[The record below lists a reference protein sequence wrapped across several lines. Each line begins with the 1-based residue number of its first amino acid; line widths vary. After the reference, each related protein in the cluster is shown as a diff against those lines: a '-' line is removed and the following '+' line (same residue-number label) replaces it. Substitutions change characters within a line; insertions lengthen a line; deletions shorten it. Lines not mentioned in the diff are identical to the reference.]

1 MSMIGT
7 SLLNEIIVEK
17 GIKDTNKILDEMRA
31 LIIKSL
37 NQADNDDQKDGM
49 DISICKLNLK
59 KKSLEFSGA
68 HNPLLVVSGGEIKTY
83 KGDSQAVGLE
93 TVKVKPFTKH
103 SISLQKNDMIYI
115 YSDGYQDQ
123 FGGENGKKYMAANF
137 KKFLLKISKEEEKSR
152 INY

>member
-49 DISICKLNLK
+49 DISICKLN
-59 KKSLEFSGA
+59 SR
-68 HNPLLVVSGGEIKTY
+68 
-83 KGDSQAVGLE
+83 
-93 TVKVKPFTKH
+93 
-103 SISLQKNDMIYI
+103 
-115 YSDGYQDQ
+115 
-123 FGGENGKKYMAANF
+123 
-137 KKFLLKISKEEEKSR
+137 KIIR
-152 INY
+152 IFWSS